1 MRKLKWLV
9 ALSAVLCLLMAP
21 SPGAAEDMA
30 RSGAGLKIWLD
41 VGGPEGGPY
50 AQLLYNG
57 AKAAAND
64 LGCDLTLYFSDWNQ
78 ETMIANFKKALA
90 AKPDGIA
97 INGYPGDGAF
107 MPLVDEAYS
116 NGIAITSLDTA
127 LSKTAAKYQSRGFGY
142 AGVELYAAG
151 RMLGEEAARRFNL
164 GQDNKAMVWG
174 LKGAG
179 ERGQESVGIIE
190 GLEAAG
196 VKVDY
201 IEITPEID
209 SDPTLGTPVITG
221 YLTANPDCDI
231 VLIDHGGLTAQIGN
245 FFRAAGLK
253 PDDVIGAGFSLSPA
267 IVADIKSGYTDL
279 VSDVQP
285 YMQAYYAVVQLVMSI
300 KHGFAGF
307 TINTAGGFVHKDN
320 IDQVSAL
327 VKNGVR

>member
-1 MRKLKWLV
+1 MRRINLLFV
-9 ALSAVLCLLMAP
+9 AVMALCLVCAP
-21 SPGAAEDMA
+21 SLVSAEQQA
-30 RSGAGLKIWLD
+30 RSGEGLDIWLD

-64 LGCDLTLYFSDWNQ
+64 LGCNLTLYFSDWSQ
-78 ETMIANFKKALA
+78 EKMIENFKKALA

-97 INGYPGDGAF
+97 INGYPGDDAF
-107 MPLVDEAYS
+107 MPLIDEAYS
-116 NGIAITSLDTA
+116 KGIAVTSLDTA
-127 LSKTAAKYQSRGFGY
+127 LSKTAKKYQSRGFGY

-151 RMLGEEAARRFNL
+151 RMLGEEAARRFKL
-164 GQDNKAMVWG
+164 GSGNKALVWG

-179 ERGQESVGIIE
+179 ERGLETVGIIE

-231 VLIDHGGLTAQIGN
+231 VLVDHGGLTAQLGN
-245 FFRAAGLK
+245 FFRAAKIK
-253 PDDVIGAGFSLSPA
+253 PDDIIGAGFSLSPA
-267 IVADIKSGYTDL
+267 IVSDIKAGYIDL

-285 YMQAYYAVVQLVMSI
+285 YMQAYYAVLQLVMSI

-307 TINTAGGFVHKDN
+307 TINTAGGFVHNGN
-320 IDQVSAL
+320 IDQVAGL